1 MPATSANVIRCSPPS
16 TRRARERENAPSA
29 PRPPAPPPERR
40 ARNTNSPTSRITG
53 PKPRIRLV
61 SRLPELIGLAC
72 TITLC
77 SCRSLESS
85 TGSAKVG
92 ISVSKFL
99 AALPFG
105 SSGGLTAFLNSP
117 STVSPRAEMRSTLPA
132 STWARNVGLYGT
144 SIERSLP
151 GPSRATLT

>member
-1 MPATSANVIRCSPPS
+1 MN
-16 TRRARERENAPSA
+16 
-29 PRPPAPPPERR
+29 
-40 ARNTNSPTSRITG
+40 
-53 PKPRIRLV
+53 
-61 SRLPELIGLAC
+61 RLPELIGLAW
-72 TITLC
+72 TIT
-77 SCRSLESS
+77 SWSWSSLESS
-85 TGSAKVG
+85 TGSANVG

-117 STVSPRAEMRSTLPA
+117 STVSPRAEMRSTLSA
-132 STWARNVGLYGT
+132 STWARNVGLYGM